1 MAQVKA
7 EQQPPAATGTTL
19 IVLVGLGIAFLLF
32 MAFLNVVK
40 SGNLLNES
48 NLLYAALIFYAG
60 AGALYLGFGVTGT
73 ESYVKFASFATWLG
87 LIANTGAVAHRWY
100 EAGHPPFSSVYE
112 MLLSFV
118 WTLAALTLVAEKKYH
133 VKVIGT
139 VTMPVA
145 IVGVVLMQLLRTDV
159 HPLVPA
165 LQSTWLHVHVTL
177 AMLAYAACALSF
189 ALGMMFLIQDKM
201 KTETFLAVTTASTL
215 AIYAG
220 IVFTRFEKW
229 GGLNVSAWD
238 ADRKSEVFLSRGVRL
253 FVTIPDLGWLMVLAS
268 LLVAAPLSL
277 YLVSRR
283 AKIAWYLRS
292 LPARS
297 SDAYRAILQIFSLRR
312 SDQVS
317 ATEAWIKINPEPQNE
332 ESWILVANRAVFVSI
347 LLQVMALVMFLV
359 RTRDSRYLSLD
370 DQGLYPT
377 SLAASP
383 FILSG
388 LIGGVFMSLLYL
400 LLLWRRPDLERL
412 LPSADDLDRITYK
425 TIGIA
430 FPLLTLMIAAGAY
443 WANQTWGSYWSWDP
457 KETWAAITW
466 LVYAGY
472 LHMRVTRGWRG
483 RRAAYFAI
491 LGFGVVMFTFFG
503 VTYLLP
509 GLHAYA

>member
-1 MAQVKA
+1 MARAQV
-7 EQQPPAATGTTL
+7 EQQPAAATGMTL
-19 IVLVGLGIAFLLF
+19 VVMVGLGVAFLLF

-40 SGNLLNES
+40 SGNLLNDS
-48 NLLYAALIFYAG
+48 NLLYAALIFYSG
-60 AGALYLGFGVTGT
+60 AATLYLGFGITGT
-73 ESYVKFASFATWLG
+73 PAYIRFASLATWAG
-87 LIANTGAVAHRWY
+87 LLANTGAVAHRWY
-100 EAGHPPFSSVYE
+100 ESGHPPFASVYE

-118 WTLAALTLVAEKKYH
+118 WTLAALTLIAEKKYG

-189 ALGMMFLIQDKM
+189 ALAMMFLIQDKM
-201 KTETFLAVTTASTL
+201 RTETFLAATSIFTVGTYVATL
-215 AIYAG
+215 
-220 IVFTRFEKW
+220 TRFEKW
-229 GGLNVSAWD
+229 GGFSVAAWNPEE
-238 ADRKSEVFLSRGVRL
+238 KSEVFIAKGVRL
-253 FVTIPDLGWLMVLAS
+253 FVVIPDLGWLLLLVLAA
-268 LLVAAPLSL
+268 VAAPLLFYVLWRKTNKDSYIDL
-277 YLVSRR
+277 
-283 AKIAWYLRS
+283 
-292 LPARS
+292 
-297 SDAYRAILQIFSLRR
+297 
-312 SDQVS
+312 
-317 ATEAWIKINPEPQNE
+317 
-332 ESWILVANRAVFVSI
+332 ANRAVFLSI
-347 LLQVMALVMFLV
+347 LLQTMALVFFIL
-359 RTRDSRYLSLD
+359 RARDGHYFSLD
-370 DQGLYPT
+370 ADGQFPT

-388 LIGGVFMSLLYL
+388 LVGGIFVSLLYL
-400 LLLWRRPDLERL
+400 LLLWRRADLERM
-412 LPSADDLDRITYK
+412 LPSADELDRIIYK
-425 TIGIA
+425 TIAIA

-443 WANQTWGSYWSWDP
+443 WANRTWGSYWSWDP

-472 LHMRVTRGWRG
+472 LHMRITRGWRG

-491 LGFGVVMFTFFG
+491 LGFAVVMFTFFG

>member
-1 MAQVKA
+1 MARARV
-7 EQQPPAATGTTL
+7 EQQPAATGATL
-19 IVLVGLGIAFLLF
+19 IVLVGLGVAFLLF

-40 SGNLLNES
+40 SGNPLNES

-60 AGALYLGFGVTGT
+60 ASALYLGFGVTGT
-73 ESYVKFASFATWLG
+73 ASYVRFASIATWAG
-87 LIANTGAVAHRWY
+87 LAANTGAVAHRWY
-100 EAGHPPFSSVYE
+100 DGGHPPFASVYE

-118 WTLAALTLVAEKKYH
+118 WTLAVLTLVAEKKYG

-145 IVGVVLMQLLRTDV
+145 IVGVMLMQLLRTDV

-189 ALGMMFLIQDKM
+189 ALAMMFLIQDQM
-201 KTETFLAVTTASTL
+201 QTENFLVATSLFTIGV
-215 AIYAG
+215 YAG
-220 IVFTRFEKW
+220 ILTRFEKG
-229 GGLNVSAWD
+229 GGLSVVAWNAQD
-238 ADRKSEVFLSRGVRL
+238 KAELFLERGVRL
-253 FVTIPDLGWLMVLAS
+253 FVVIPDFGWLMLLI
-268 LLVAAPLSL
+268 LLVVASPFVL
-277 YLVSRR
+277 YLVGRR
-283 AKIAWYLRS
+283 QNDPSWY
-292 LPARS
+292 
-297 SDAYRAILQIFSLRR
+297 
-312 SDQVS
+312 
-317 ATEAWIKINPEPQNE
+317 
-332 ESWILVANRAVFVSI
+332 LVANRAVFVSI
-347 LLQVMALVMFLV
+347 LMQVLALLVFLL
-359 RTRDSRYLSLD
+359 RARDGRYGSLD
-370 DQGLYPT
+370 AEGLYPT

-388 LIGGVFMSLLYL
+388 LVGGIFTSLLYL
-400 LLLWRRPDLERL
+400 LLLWGRADLERL
-412 LPSADDLDRITYK
+412 LPSADALDHITYK
-425 TIGIA
+425 TICIA

-443 WANQTWGSYWSWDP
+443 WANRTWGSYWSWDP

-472 LHMRVTRGWRG
+472 LHMRITRGWRG

-491 LGFGVVMFTFFG
+491 LGFAVVMFTFFG

>member
-1 MAQVKA
+1 MARARA
-7 EQQPPAATGTTL
+7 EQQPATGTTL
-19 IVLVGLGIAFLLF
+19 IVLVGLSIAFLLF

-40 SGNLLNES
+40 SGNILSES

-60 AGALYLGFGVTGT
+60 AGALYLGFGVTAT
-73 ESYVKFASFATWLG
+73 DSYVKFASLATWAG
-87 LIANTGAVAHRWY
+87 LVANTGAVAHRWY
-100 EAGHPPFSSVYE
+100 EAGHPPFASVYE

-118 WTLAALTLVAEKKYH
+118 WTLAALTLIAEKRYG

-189 ALGMMFLIQDKM
+189 ALAMMFLIQDKM
-201 KTETFLAVTTASTL
+201 KTESFLAATSVFTVGIYG
-215 AIYAG
+215 AI
-220 IVFTRFEKW
+220 VLTRFERW
-229 GGLNVSAWD
+229 GGFSVIAWD
-238 ADRKSEVFLSRGVRL
+238 PENKTEVFISRGVRL
-253 FVTIPDLGWLMVLAS
+253 FVTIPDLGWMM
-268 LLVAAPLSL
+268 LLVFAAVAAPLVL
-277 YLVSRR
+277 YVMFRVKKNEGFL
-283 AKIAWYLRS
+283 
-292 LPARS
+292 
-297 SDAYRAILQIFSLRR
+297 AI
-312 SDQVS
+312 
-317 ATEAWIKINPEPQNE
+317 
-332 ESWILVANRAVFVSI
+332 ANRAVFISI
-347 LLQVMALVMFLV
+347 LLQTVALAFFLL
-359 RTRDSRYLSLD
+359 RARDGQYPSLD
-370 DQGLYPT
+370 AEGLYLT
-377 SLAASP
+377 NLAASP
-383 FILSG
+383 FIFSALVSG
-388 LIGGVFMSLLYL
+388 IFANLLYL

-412 LPSADDLDRITYK
+412 LPDADALDRITYK
-425 TIGIA
+425 TICIA

-443 WANQTWGSYWSWDP
+443 WANRAWGSYWNWDP

-472 LHMRVTRGWRG
+472 LHMRITRGWRG

-491 LGFGVVMFTFFG
+491 LGFAVVMFTFFG

>member
-1 MAQVKA
+1 MMARARV
-7 EQQPPAATGTTL
+7 EQQPAATGTTL
-19 IVLVGLGIAFLLF
+19 IVTVGLGIAFLLF

-40 SGNLLNES
+40 TGNLLNES
-48 NLLYAALIFYAG
+48 NLLYASLIFYAG

-73 ESYVKFASFATWLG
+73 DSYVRFASIATWIG
-87 LIANTGAVAHRWY
+87 LAANTGAVAHRWY
-100 EAGHPPFSSVYE
+100 EAGHPPFASIYE

-118 WTLAALTLVAEKKYH
+118 WTLAVLTLIAEKKFG

-145 IVGVVLMQLLRTDV
+145 IVGVVLMQLLRTEV

-189 ALGMMFLIQDKM
+189 ALALMFLIQDKM
-201 KTETFLAVTTASTL
+201 HNETFLATTSLFTIG
-215 AIYAG
+215 IYLG
-220 IVFTRFEKW
+220 ILTRFENW
-229 GGLNVSAWD
+229 GGLSVVAWN
-238 ADRKSEVFLSRGVRL
+238 AQEKSEMFLQRGVRL
-253 FVTIPDLGWLMVLAS
+253 FVVIPDLGWLM
-268 LLVAAPLSL
+268 LLVMLVVAAPFVL
-277 YLVSRR
+277 YVIGRVR
-283 AKIAWYLRS
+283 
-292 LPARS
+292 
-297 SDAYRAILQIFSLRR
+297 DN
-312 SDQVS
+312 
-317 ATEAWIKINPEPQNE
+317 EA
-332 ESWILVANRAVFVSI
+332 LFTLANRGVFVSI
-347 LLQVMALVMFLV
+347 LLQIVALAVFLL
-359 RTRDSRYLSLD
+359 RARAGQYPSLD
-370 DQGLYPT
+370 AEGLYAT

-388 LIGGVFMSLLYL
+388 LVGGIFSSLLYL

-412 LPSADDLDRITYK
+412 LPTADALDRITYK
-425 TIGIA
+425 TICIA

-443 WANQTWGSYWSWDP
+443 WANRTWGSYWSWDP

-472 LHMRVTRGWRG
+472 LHMRITRGWRG

-491 LGFGVVMFTFFG
+491 LGFAVVMFTFFG

>member
-1 MAQVKA
+1 MARARA
-7 EQQPPAATGTTL
+7 EQQPAATGTTL

-40 SGNLLNES
+40 SGNLLNET

-73 ESYVKFASFATWLG
+73 ESYVRFASFATWLG

-100 EAGHPPFSSVYE
+100 EAGHPPFASVYE

-118 WTLAALTLVAEKKYH
+118 WTLAVLTLFAEKKFG

-145 IVGVVLMQLLRTDV
+145 IVGVVLMQLLRSDV

-189 ALGMMFLIQDKM
+189 ALAMMFLIQDKLE
-201 KTETFLAVTTASTL
+201 TETFLATTSLFTL

-220 IVFTRFEKW
+220 ILTRFEGW
-229 GGLNVSAWD
+229 GGLSVVGWNAEQ
-238 ADRKSEVFLSRGVRL
+238 KSEVFLQKGVRL
-253 FVTIPDLGWLMVLAS
+253 FVIIPDLGWLM
-268 LLVAAPLSL
+268 LLVAVIVASPFVL
-277 YLVSRR
+277 YV
-283 AKIAWYLRS
+283 A
-292 LPARS
+292 AR
-297 SDAYRAILQIFSLRR
+297 LRR
-312 SDQVS
+312 QD
-317 ATEAWIKINPEPQNE
+317 ALIT
-332 ESWILVANRAVFVSI
+332 VANRAVFISI
-347 LLQVMALVMFLV
+347 LLQILAVGAFLL
-359 RTRDSRYLSLD
+359 RARDGRYGSLD
-370 DQGLYPT
+370 AEGLFPT

-388 LIGGVFMSLLYL
+388 LVGGIFVSLLYL
-400 LLLWRRPDLERL
+400 LLLWRRADLEQL
-412 LPSADDLDRITYK
+412 LPSADALDRITYK
-425 TIGIA
+425 TICIA

-443 WANQTWGSYWSWDP
+443 WANRTWGSYWSWDP

-491 LGFGVVMFTFFG
+491 LGFAVVMFTFFG

>member
-1 MAQVKA
+1 MARARV
-7 EQQPPAATGTTL
+7 EQAPATTGTTL
-19 IVLVGLGIAFLLF
+19 IVLVGLGVAFLLF

-40 SGNLLNES
+40 SGNLMSEA
-48 NLLYAALIFYAG
+48 NLLYTALIFYAA

-73 ESYVKFASFATWLG
+73 DSYIRFASLATWAG
-87 LIANTGAVAHRWY
+87 LIANTLAVAHRWY
-100 EAGHPPFSSVYE
+100 EAGHPPFASIYE

-118 WTLAALTLVAEKKYH
+118 WTLAALTLIAEKKYG

-189 ALGMMFLIQDKM
+189 ALAMMFLIQDQL
-201 KTETFLAVTTASTL
+201 KTETFLASTSL
-215 AIYAG
+215 FCIATYAA
-220 IVFTRFEKW
+220 VLTRFEKW
-229 GGLNVSAWD
+229 GGLNVAAWNPET
-238 ADRKSEVFLSRGVRL
+238 KSEVFLSKGVRL
-253 FVTIPDLGWLMVLAS
+253 FVVIPDLGWLVLLVTAA
-268 LLVAAPLSL
+268 VAAPFVL
-277 YLVSRR
+277 YLLSRW
-283 AKIAWYLRS
+283 KNDES
-292 LPARS
+292 L
-297 SDAYRAILQIFSLRR
+297 
-312 SDQVS
+312 
-317 ATEAWIKINPEPQNE
+317 IN
-332 ESWILVANRAVFVSI
+332 IANRAVFVSI
-347 LLQVMALVMFLV
+347 LLQVLALVFFLLRV
-359 RTRDSRYLSLD
+359 RDGQYPSLD
-370 DQGLYPT
+370 ADGLFPT
-377 SLAASP
+377 TLAASP

-388 LIGGVFMSLLYL
+388 LVGGIFVSLLYL
-400 LLLWRRPDLERL
+400 LLVWRRSDLQRM

-425 TIGIA
+425 TIAIA

-443 WANQTWGSYWSWDP
+443 WANRTWGSYWSWDP

-472 LHMRVTRGWRG
+472 LHMRITRGWRG

-491 LGFGVVMFTFFG
+491 LGFAVVMFTFFG